1 MEKHNRKKIYGPGT
15 QDASELKKLRKIY
28 EAGIDVGYGLGLTML
43 LSFLSSKGK
52 QSVSGGDYKSVLV
65 MDQYGNTYSVMVP
78 QAVIEGGISGELGA
92 GAAILGMTGGK
103 GDSGTKRIDDIL
115 EGATETTNN
124 AGKARNFEKTGGF
137 EKTLEDFNSLNPS
150 NVKDI
155 QTKYGPGKVG
165 TLSDGTTVVARP
177 GSTTGGPTLEITV
190 SNNKIYKIRY

>member
-1 MEKHNRKKIYGPGT
+1 LAG
-15 QDASELKKLRKIY
+15 ASGGGMQAAT
-28 EAGIDVGYGLGLTML
+28 AGVVSYAGGLGISAETA
-43 LSFLSSKGK
+43 
-52 QSVSGGDYKSVLV
+52 QSLITAIGATAAGVAIAFAD
-65 MDQYGNTYSVMVP
+65 
-78 QAVIEGGISGELGA
+78 ISGSGHDAGKFIYAIKEGA
-92 GAAILGMTGGK
+92 GNGK
-103 GDSGTKRIDDIL
+103 GDSGTKSIDDIL

-124 AGKARNFEKTGGF
+124 AGKARNFEKMGGF
-137 EKTLEDFNSLNPS
+137 EKTLEDFNGLNPS